1 MSDRRATILGPGPDG
16 YEGFDR
22 PGLGED
28 VPAEA
33 RAQARELTAAT
44 DILGL
49 RRLATRL
56 ARNGFEGY
64 DVVGLGQWA
73 GAAWDFLGA
82 DVAVDGRSAL
92 IGKED
97 QRLNAHGLFS
107 DPAATN
113 AFVEEIG
120 GGTVVLVWRLR
131 RSAIRPGDRIWY
143 TVGNEHNPSD
153 PFGRVVL
160 TIEADGSA
168 ELEHFSRAGGGAW
181 TGRVDPAVSA
191 RIRSEL
197 ARSSFPHVPREPIP
211 AGSALRHLELVTDDE
226 PEYAVMSAQQGER
239 LDGFAQAFALLDAVA
254 VRMSSGAY
262 GGGKDVLEASDVSDV
277 RPRT

>member
-1 MSDRRATILGPGPDG
+1 MSDRRATILGPGPGG

-22 PGLGED
+22 PGLGDD

-49 RRLATRL
+49 RRLVTRL
-56 ARNGFEGY
+56 ARHGFEGY
-64 DVVGLGQWA
+64 DVVGLGEWA

-92 IGKED
+92 IGRD
-97 QRLNAHGLFS
+97 DPRLNEHGLFS
-107 DPAATN
+107 EPPDVH

-131 RSAIRPGDRIWY
+131 RSATRPGDRIWY

-168 ELEHFSRAGGGAW
+168 ELEHYSRMGDGAW
-181 TGRVDPAVSA
+181 TARVAPDVIA

-211 AGSALRHLELVTDDE
+211 AGSALRHLEVVTDDE

-239 LDGFAQAFALLDAVA
+239 LEGFAQAFELLDAIA
-254 VRMSSGAY
+254 VRISSGAY
-262 GGGKDVLEASDVSDV
+262 AGGRDVLAASDVSDV
-277 RPRT
+277 SPR